1 MEKKDIEKRKL
12 VFDQYSNTDEN
23 GVEYWLARDIMKP
36 LGYTQWRNFETTIKR
51 AMVSCET
58 AKTPVQNHF
67 AEVSKMVSLG
77 SGSTRKL
84 KDYKLTRY
92 ACYLVAQN
100 GDPRK
105 DEIALAQAYFAIK
118 TRTQELIEQRVA
130 EIQRLQSRKA
140 LSETEK
146 QLASVVFERGVD
158 SRGFARIKSQGDRA
172 LFGGHDT
179 KAMKKRLGVSDRK
192 PLADVL
198 PDVTLAAKN
207 LAGAMTAH
215 NVAERDLHGVTN
227 IQNEH
232 VGNNVSV
239 RSTLVERGIYPE
251 SLPAEEDTKK
261 VERRLKADERSLPKS
276 EKGFLQQAKSKNLD

>member
-23 GVEYWLARDIMKP
+23 RVEYWLARDIMKP

-92 ACYLVAQN
+92 ACYLIAQN

-276 EKGFLQQAKSKNLD
+276 EKGFLQQAKSKNSD

>member
-92 ACYLVAQN
+92 ACYLIAQN

-207 LAGAMTAH
+207 LAGAMTTH

-232 VGNNVSV
+232 VGNN
-239 RSTLVERGIYPE
+239 E
-251 SLPAEEDTKK
+251 A
-261 VERRLKADERSLPKS
+261 
-276 EKGFLQQAKSKNLD
+276 

>member
-92 ACYLVAQN
+92 ACYLIAQN

-207 LAGAMTAH
+207 LAGGMTAH

-276 EKGFLQQAKSKNLD
+276 EKGFLQQAKSKNSD

>member
-92 ACYLVAQN
+92 ACYLIAQN

-276 EKGFLQQAKSKNLD
+276 ENGFLQQAKSKNSD

>member
-92 ACYLVAQN
+92 ACYLIAQN

>member
-12 VFDQYSNTDEN
+12 VFDQYSNTDED

-36 LGYTQWRNFETTIKR
+36 LGYARWENFHEAIKR
-51 AMVSCET
+51 AMISCET
-58 AKTPVQNHF
+58 AKMPVESYF
-67 AEVSKMVSLG
+67 REVTKIVNTGVASKPVI
-77 SGSTRKL
+77 
-84 KDYKLTRY
+84 DYKLTRY
-92 ACYLVAQN
+92 ACYLIAQN

-118 TRTQELIEQRVA
+118 TRTQELLEQRVA

-146 QLASVVFERGVD
+146 Q
-158 SRGFARIKSQGDRA
+158 
-172 LFGGHDT
+172 
-179 KAMKKRLGVSDRK
+179 
-192 PLADVL
+192 LADVL

-215 NVAERDLHGVTN
+215 NVAERDLYGTTN

-251 SLPAEEDTKK
+251 NLPAEEDTKK
-261 VERRLKADERSLPKS
+261 VERRLKADERNLPRS
-276 EKGFLQQAKSKNLD
+276 EKGFLRQAKSKNSD

>member
-12 VFDQYSNTDEN
+12 VFDQYSNTDDD

-36 LGYTQWRNFETTIKR
+36 LGYTQWRNFETAIKR

-67 AEVSKMVSLG
+67 AEVSKMVGLG
-77 SGSTRKL
+77 SGSTREL

-92 ACYLVAQN
+92 ACYLIAQN

-118 TRTQELIEQRVA
+118 ARTQELLEQRVA

-140 LSETEK
+140 LAETEK
-146 QLASVVFERGVD
+146 QLASVAFERGVD
-158 SRGFARIKSQGDRA
+158 SRGFAKIKSQGDRA

-179 KAMKKRLGVSDRK
+179 KAMKKRLGISGNK

-198 PDVTLAAKN
+198 PDVTIAAKN

-215 NVAERDLHGVTN
+215 NVAERDLHGVTS

-251 SLPAEEDTKK
+251 NLPAEEDTKK

-276 EKGFLQQAKSKNLD
+276 EKGFTR

>member
-84 KDYKLTRY
+84 KDYRLTRY
-92 ACYLVAQN
+92 ACYLIAQN

-179 KAMKKRLGVSDRK
+179 KAMKKRLGVSDGK

>member
-92 ACYLVAQN
+92 ACYLIAQN

-276 EKGFLQQAKSKNLD
+276 EKGFLQQAKSENSD

>member
-1 MEKKDIEKRKL
+1 MEKKDIERRKL
-12 VFDQYSNTDEN
+12 VFDQYACIDED

-36 LGYTQWRNFETTIKR
+36 LGYAQWRNFETAIKR

-58 AKTPVQNHF
+58 VKTPVHNHF
-67 AEVSKMVSLG
+67 AEVSKMVDLG
-77 SGSTRKL
+77 SGSVRDV

-92 ACYLVAQN
+92 ACYLIAQN

-118 TRTQELIEQRVA
+118 TRTQELLEQRVA

-158 SRGFARIKSQGDRA
+158 SKGFARIKSQGDRA

-179 KAMKKRLGVSDRK
+179 KAMKKKLGISDKK

-215 NVAERDLHGVTN
+215 NVAERDLHGTTN

-251 SLPAEEDTKK
+251 NLPAEEDTKK
-261 VERRLKADERSLPKS
+261 VERRLKADERNLPRS
-276 EKGFLQQAKSKNLD
+276 EKGFLQ

>member
-1 MEKKDIEKRKL
+1 MEKKDIERRKL
-12 VFDQYSNTDEN
+12 VFDQYACIDED

-36 LGYTQWRNFETTIKR
+36 LGYVQWRNFETAIKR

-67 AEVSKMVSLG
+67 AEVSKMVDLG
-77 SGSTRKL
+77 SGSIREL

-92 ACYLVAQN
+92 ACYLIAQN

-105 DEIALAQAYFAIK
+105 DEIALAQAYFAVK
-118 TRTQELIEQRVA
+118 TRTQELLEQRVA

-146 QLASVVFERGVD
+146 QLASVAFERGVD

-179 KAMKKRLGVSDRK
+179 KAMKKKFGVPDRK

-215 NVAERDLHGVTN
+215 NVAERDLYGVTN

-251 SLPAEEDTKK
+251 NLPAEEDTKK
-261 VERRLKADERSLPKS
+261 VERRLKADERNLPRS
-276 EKGFLQQAKSKNLD
+276 EKGFLQ

>member
-1 MEKKDIEKRKL
+1 MEKKDIERRKL
-12 VFDQYSNTDEN
+12 VFDQYACTDED

-36 LGYTQWRNFETTIKR
+36 LGYVQWRNFETAIKR

-67 AEVSKMVSLG
+67 AEVSKMVDLG
-77 SGSTRKL
+77 SGSIREL

-92 ACYLVAQN
+92 ACYLIAQN

-105 DEIALAQAYFAIK
+105 DEIALAQAYFAVK
-118 TRTQELIEQRVA
+118 TRTQELLEQRVA

-146 QLASVVFERGVD
+146 QLASVAFERGVD
-158 SRGFARIKSQGDRA
+158 SKGFARIKSQGDRA

-179 KAMKKRLGVSDRK
+179 KAMKKKLGISDKK

-215 NVAERDLHGVTN
+215 NVAERDLYGVTN

-251 SLPAEEDTKK
+251 NLPAEEDTKK
-261 VERRLKADERSLPKS
+261 VERRLKADERNLPRS
-276 EKGFLQQAKSKNLD
+276 EKGFLQ

>member
-12 VFDQYSNTDEN
+12 VFDQYSNTDED

-36 LGYTQWRNFETTIKR
+36 LGYARWENFHEAIKR
-51 AMVSCET
+51 AMISCET
-58 AKTPVQNHF
+58 AKMPVESYF
-67 AEVSKMVSLG
+67 REVTKIVNSGVASKPVI
-77 SGSTRKL
+77 
-84 KDYKLTRY
+84 DYKLTRY
-92 ACYLVAQN
+92 ACYLIAQN

-118 TRTQELIEQRVA
+118 TRTQELLEQRVA

-146 QLASVVFERGVD
+146 QLASVAFERGVD
-158 SRGFARIKSQGDRA
+158 SKGFARIKSQGDRA
-172 LFGGHDT
+172 LFGGYDT
-179 KAMKKRLGVSDRK
+179 KAMKKKLGISDKK

-215 NVAERDLHGVTN
+215 NVAERDLYGTTN

-251 SLPAEEDTKK
+251 NLPAEEDTKK
-261 VERRLKADERSLPKS
+261 VERRLKADERNLPRS
-276 EKGFLQQAKSKNLD
+276 EKGFLRQAKSKNSD